1 MTQPILLDDNV
12 SKINAKWVSWGGG
25 GRPECANYR
34 ALGAK
39 KVSRLL
45 RDNCLFPEHYEAGVT
60 KTLLTGV
67 CPKTLDL
74 CKTNLADLNFTE
86 FWGVSLEKCR
96 FKKFQN

>member
-1 MTQPILLDDNV
+1 MQNGSAPRRR
-12 SKINAKWVSWGGG
+12 
-25 GRPECANYR
+25 RPECANYR

-67 CPKTLDL
+67 VLKPIRGQ
-74 CKTNLADLNFTE
+74 AQR
-86 FWGVSLEKCR
+86 SLKDIPPPR
-96 FKKFQN
+96 KIFD

>member
-1 MTQPILLDDNV
+1 MQNG
-12 SKINAKWVSWGGG
+12 SAEWGG

-67 CPKTLDL
+67 VSKTLEL
-74 CKTNLADLNFTE
+74 FKTELDLNFTE
-86 FWGVSLEKCR
+86 FATTIDNQIKEDANSIILVHCTHGINR
-96 FKKFQN
+96 